1 MTDPVTQ
8 KIGQAGEVTMLASTP
23 NDPVHIL
30 AFHGG
35 GGVAGTPDMMVPFAQ
50 RVTAGPGVTMA
61 LARYRTLNADQASFE
76 DMRADAAQALD
87 WAQAQIP
94 AGGRLYLLG
103 ASFGGLLALDA
114 LLEAS
119 AEVQEH
125 VTGLILLNAVT
136 DTGPD
141 GFANRVIKPE
151 DHGHLSPIAR
161 LKGHPMLSR
170 LRCFL
175 AHGGQDDVVPIDV
188 SHRFAALWP
197 KDRCE
202 MMPFP
207 NSSHGFFNRAP
218 HDKTVAAAVRKFVGA
233 TPIEPKRTGST
244 GLLPKGATMVYGI
257 GAQKAGTSWLFDYLK
272 QSEES
277 HTVHIK
283 ELHYFD
289 ALYVKSEQSHLNNR
303 LAQLRR
309 AVDNLTPGMDPA
321 NRKRLRDT
329 QLLAERLSI
338 HAAAP
343 GDHRP
348 YVEYMTKGY
357 AGQKII
363 CDFTPSYC
371 TLDAEGFRE
380 MDSLGPAKF
389 IFILR
394 DPVDRLWSQI
404 RMAIG
409 AQNPTLSDAAYEA
422 KCVAHAQD
430 LRDKRDI
437 ARIPRADYARTM
449 EALEAAVPSDHI
461 HYAFYEDLF
470 SQDSVDEICAFLDIR
485 PHKVAGDKRVNLGRS
500 TVLPDAVEQML
511 SEALAPQYQAV
522 RARFGDSVPAAWR
535 ESVVPLSKK
544 APQAFSEKA
553 VRLLTGFGD
562 N

>member
-1 MTDPVTQ
+1 
-8 KIGQAGEVTMLASTP
+8 
-23 NDPVHIL
+23 
-30 AFHGG
+30 
-35 GGVAGTPDMMVPFAQ
+35 
-50 RVTAGPGVTMA
+50 MA
-61 LARYRTLNADQASFE
+61 LARYRTLNADQASFD

-87 WAQAQIP
+87 WAQAQLP
-94 AGGRLYLLG
+94 AEGELYLLG

-119 AEVQEH
+119 VEVQNR
-125 VTGLILLNAVT
+125 VSGLILLNPVT

-141 GFANRVIKPE
+141 GFANRVIRSE
-151 DHGHLSPIAR
+151 DHAHLSPVTR

-170 LRCFL
+170 LRCFV
-175 AHGGQDDVVPIDV
+175 AHGGQDDVVPIDA

-197 KDRCE
+197 KDKCE

-207 NSSHGFFNRAP
+207 NSTHGFFNRAP
-218 HDKTVAAAVRKFVGA
+218 HDKTVSAALRKFVGA
-233 TPIEPKRTGST
+233 VPVTPKRAGSAA
-244 GLLPKGATMVYGI
+244 LLPKGATMVYGI

-272 QSEES
+272 QSKEC

-289 ALYVKSEQSHLNNR
+289 ALYVKSERSHLNNR
-303 LAQLRR
+303 FAQLRR
-309 AVDNLTPGMDPA
+309 AVDGLTPGMDPA

-348 YVEYMTKGY
+348 YVAYMTKGY

-409 AQNPTLSDAAYEA
+409 AQNSKLSDDAYEA
-422 KCVAHAQD
+422 KCVAHAED
-430 LRDKRDI
+430 LRNKRDI

-449 EALEAAVPSDHI
+449 EALETAVPSDHI
-461 HYAFYEDLF
+461 HYVFYEDLF
-470 SQDSVDEICAFLDIR
+470 SQDSVDEICAFLGIT

-500 TVLPDAVEQML
+500 TALPDEVEEIL
-511 SEALAPQYQAV
+511 SEALAPQYEAV
-522 RARFGDSVPAAWR
+522 RARFGESVPAAWR
-535 ESVVPLSKK
+535 DVVVPPSKK
-544 APQAFSEKA
+544 ALRALSEKA
-553 VRLLTGFGD
+553 VRLHHRIWR
-562 N
+562 